1 MKSIQKTEQAGGLHS
16 RIFFHSN
23 SEESQL
29 LIPYFTV
36 EVHVHLEV
44 FTLFF
49 FFFFTHI
56 TSFIISSDSIFM
68 KSDLP
73 LSMLT
78 EGLLV
83 LATEFIIV
91 PNSLFHNLVTRH
103 PDLQRHILSFSFSL
117 NKILSKTPRMSKEFC
132 SVFHS
137 LGYNLFKTL
146 LSNQH
151 ICRTIFFSCFCSN

>member
-1 MKSIQKTEQAGGLHS
+1 
-16 RIFFHSN
+16 
-23 SEESQL
+23 
-29 LIPYFTV
+29 
-36 EVHVHLEV
+36 
-44 FTLFF
+44 
-49 FFFFTHI
+49 
-56 TSFIISSDSIFM
+56 M

-151 ICRTIFFSCFCSN
+151 ICRTIFFLVFVQIKVGTRGCF